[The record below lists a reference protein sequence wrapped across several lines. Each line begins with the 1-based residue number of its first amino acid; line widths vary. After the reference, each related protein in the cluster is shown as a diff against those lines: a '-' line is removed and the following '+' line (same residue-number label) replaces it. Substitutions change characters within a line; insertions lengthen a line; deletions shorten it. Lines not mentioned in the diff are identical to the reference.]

1 MKRVFLNI
9 VRGVRTKGAK
19 KETERSKTVQK
30 LSYTFYVAVAVVVF
44 FLNGCTTMHITM
56 NPKTPSD
63 ELIGGKIPV
72 KVALYMDTEFQNYH
86 WHGQSGAEMSKLD
99 YDLGSAS
106 KSLFLESFML
116 VSKAVV
122 LVNSAPPY
130 SDVDKSDISV
140 VVRPKIVSFSEKHSA
155 VLRVAD
161 YHAEITYHVTVYD
174 KNGKVIIEKDYNAI
188 GVVAG
193 KATVSPGSNYAAP
206 AEKAMS
212 NAVVKIIKDISNL
225 KIGD

>member
-1 MKRVFLNI
+1 M
-9 VRGVRTKGAK
+9 
-19 KETERSKTVQK
+19 QK
-30 LSYTFYVAVAVVVF
+30 LSYTFYVVIAVVVF
-44 FLNGCTTMHITM
+44 FLDGCTTIRVTM
-56 NPKTPSD
+56 NPKAPSD

-86 WHGQSGAEMSKLD
+86 WHGQSNAEMSKLN

-140 VVRPKIVSFSEKHSA
+140 VVRPRIVSFSEKHSP
-155 VLRVAD
+155 VLRIAD
-161 YHAEITYHVTVYD
+161 YHAEITYHVTVYG

-193 KATVSPGSNYAAP
+193 NATVSPGSNYAAP

-225 KIGD
+225 KMGD